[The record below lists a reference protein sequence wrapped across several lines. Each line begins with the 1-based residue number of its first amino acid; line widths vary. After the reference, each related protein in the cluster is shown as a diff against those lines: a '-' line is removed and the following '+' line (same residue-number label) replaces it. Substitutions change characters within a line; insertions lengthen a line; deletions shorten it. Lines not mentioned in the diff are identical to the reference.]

1 MCIRDSYKEYSDY
14 LIFESG
20 NEELGFRLNDT
31 DIAADSGTLSDDE
44 CYTVTNEI
52 NQAFVD
58 TIRATGGNNEN
69 RFLLIA
75 GFGTDITNTCDSRFV
90 MPTDSADSKLLVSV
104 HYYDPSGYCINTSLS
119 SWGDKNDYESQNE
132 TLEKMT
138 KFTDE
143 GYGVIIGEYGVL
155 IEQNDLKDGTLDY
168 YTNFLNNCDLYGY
181 APMLWDCNNLYDRN
195 AGKIIY
201 DDIAAFYQ
209 SRSVS
214 AQAELSEDTI
224 KSNAKAAMEEALA
237 NAPEGSGVDENT
249 SVAWIMY
256 NSSDWSMLYSVG
268 DAYNLSLIHISEP
281 TRP

>member
-1 MCIRDSYKEYSDY
+1 
-14 LIFESG
+14 
-20 NEELGFRLNDT
+20 
-31 DIAADSGTLSDDE
+31 
-44 CYTVTNEI
+44 
-52 NQAFVD
+52 
-58 TIRATGGNNEN
+58 
-69 RFLLIA
+69 
-75 GFGTDITNTCDSRFV
+75 
-90 MPTDSADSKLLVSV
+90 
-104 HYYDPSGYCINTSLS
+104 
-119 SWGDKNDYESQNE
+119 
-132 TLEKMT
+132 MT
-138 KFTDE
+138 KFTGE

-209 SRSVS
+209 SHSVS
-214 AQAELSEDTI
+214 AQAELSEDII

-249 SVAWIMY
+249 AVAWIMY

-268 DAYNLSLIHISEP
+268 DVYNPTDKTAGIEATDVEVTGEGTYTVALDFTGTDAGSANSVVFSAVAISNGETLYPGYCIDIKEILINGEPYKMNGRPYTSSDDGLCTRVNLYNSWVSAIPDEARTPDGNLNYVTPNLLDADTLGQVETIEITFDYVPGKKFSE
-281 TRP
+281 TVNIE